1 MVTLSNVELLKRV
14 ALFNSLSV
22 SQAQLLLSATEKKRY
37 KRNECIVEEGTK
49 SNKLFV
55 ILSGT
60 ARVTLNTGNG
70 RELSLALIQT
80 GEFFGE
86 MSLLD
91 GQAHSATVVAD
102 TIVDALVL
110 EQKEFNH
117 CLLQNGALALGV
129 LRYMVARLR
138 KANQKISDLATVSVY
153 GRVARQLIEIGVPM
167 PSDDKK
173 IIIKKVSKT
182 QLAKDVGASREMV
195 AKALKQ
201 FEAQGFIKMLDNGS
215 MLLEDR
221 RDVTSRNSKFTSH
234 RRNGVEE

>member
-1 MVTLSNVELLKRV
+1 VVTLSNVELLKRV

-91 GQAHSATVVAD
+91 GQV
-102 TIVDALVL
+102 
-110 EQKEFNH
+110 
-117 CLLQNGALALGV
+117 LALTE
-129 LRYMVARLR
+129 
-138 KANQKISDLATVSVY
+138 S
-153 GRVARQLIEIGVPM
+153 
-167 PSDDKK
+167 
-173 IIIKKVSKT
+173 
-182 QLAKDVGASREMV
+182 
-195 AKALKQ
+195 
-201 FEAQGFIKMLDNGS
+201 
-215 MLLEDR
+215 
-221 RDVTSRNSKFTSH
+221 
-234 RRNGVEE
+234 